1 MSTGD
6 HPKSARILPAADQ
19 IEKLSILLLEDDLSY
34 QKIVTTV
41 LASSNNPLFEVHTA
55 EELRAAINVLSEQ
68 EFDLLIADLNVP
80 DSSGLETFFALRAE
94 APEVPI
100 MVLSAHE
107 EDAIAIEAVQN
118 GAQDYLNKRKVT
130 PQALIRSV
138 RYSVER
144 ARAEQARLRLEAV
157 QDFTETLA
165 HDMNV
170 PLLGANRVLDL
181 LLEGHAGK
189 LTEEQSKLIS
199 VLQNSNTKLIALVN
213 RLLEAYTYESSS
225 EKVEFKN
232 TDLSAA
238 LSDSIMRTKAEA
250 DERDIH
256 INFSNENS
264 PSVYGNA
271 EWLSTLFFNLLENAI
286 KFSSNGS
293 TVEVKLWSEQDRNYV
308 SIADQGKGLS
318 PDKARHFRRFWQSQ
332 PGKQYVAETGF
343 GLYICQRIAR
353 AHRAKIECNSVEG
366 QGTTFTVMIPTSA

>member
-1 MSTGD
+1 MGD
-6 HPKSARILPAADQ
+6 HTKSAQVLPATDQ
-19 IEKLSILLLEDDLSY
+19 IDKLSIMLLEDDLSY

-41 LASSNNPLFEVHTA
+41 LASSKNPLFEVHTA
-55 EELRAAINVLSEQ
+55 EELRAAINALAEQ
-68 EFDLLIADLNVP
+68 DFDLLIADLNVP
-80 DSSGLETFFALRAE
+80 DSSGLDTFFALRAE

-189 LTEEQSKLIS
+189 LTEEQSKLLS
-199 VLQNSNTKLIALVN
+199 VLQTSNTKLIALVN

-225 EKVEFKN
+225 EKIEFTN
-232 TDLSAA
+232 TDVFAA
-238 LSDSIMRTKAEA
+238 LSDSIRRAKAEA
-250 DERDIH
+250 DEREIH
-256 INFSNENS
+256 INVSDS
-264 PSVYGNA
+264 KLPLVYGNA

-293 TVEVKLWSEQDRNYV
+293 TVEVKVWSEEKKNYV
-308 SIADQGKGLS
+308 SISDHGKGLS

-353 AHRAKIECNSVEG
+353 AHRAKIQCNSVEG
-366 QGTTFTVMIPTSA
+366 QGTTFTVMIPTLA